1 MIYAEFIIK
10 IWYIIEI
17 FQSLPWE
24 IPKYM
29 QIMTAISFLHRI
41 CSKTES
47 ISQNKEK
54 VTKKPTNV

>member
-29 QIMTAISFLHRI
+29 QIMTVISFLHRI

-54 VTKKPTNV
+54 VTK